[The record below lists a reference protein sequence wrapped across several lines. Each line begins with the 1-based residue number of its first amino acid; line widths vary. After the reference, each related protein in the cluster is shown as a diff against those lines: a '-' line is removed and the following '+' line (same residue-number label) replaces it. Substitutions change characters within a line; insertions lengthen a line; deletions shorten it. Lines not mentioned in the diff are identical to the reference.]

1 MEENIDIKY
10 PKVLCFDFELP
21 KDVVENLKRKIEF
34 IIKSNKSLEE
44 IMIKNEIEQ
53 LLLKYKQQNK

>member
-10 PKVLCFDFELP
+10 PKILCFDFELS
-21 KDVVENLKRKIEF
+21 KDVVENLKRKTEF

>member
-10 PKVLCFDFELP
+10 SNILCFDFELP

>member
-10 PKVLCFDFELP
+10 HKILCFDFELP